1 VTVNSNRAAR
11 TTRRQFLVEPGQ
23 RFFLTDKE
31 AADLLD
37 EDRPTPYA
45 DDYDQ

>member
-1 VTVNSNRAAR
+1 MNHNQAAR
-11 TTRRQFLVEPGQ
+11 TKRRRFLVEPGQ

-45 DDYDQ
+45 HDYDQ